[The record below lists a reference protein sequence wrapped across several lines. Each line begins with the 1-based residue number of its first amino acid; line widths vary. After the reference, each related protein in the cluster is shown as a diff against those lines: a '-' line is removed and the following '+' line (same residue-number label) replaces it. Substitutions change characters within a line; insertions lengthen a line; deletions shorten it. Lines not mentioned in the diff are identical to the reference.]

1 MREGRDSPI
10 RVVLLPSTVL
20 LWVCPGLRYYSVLLT
35 VTTTY
40 PTPGLLMDI
49 PSVKTGQQL
58 YITLGTTIVTIMNY
72 LHYYWVDVG
81 S

>member
-1 MREGRDSPI
+1 
-10 RVVLLPSTVL
+10 
-20 LWVCPGLRYYSVLLT
+20 
-35 VTTTY
+35 
-40 PTPGLLMDI
+40 MDI